1 MNILNNS
8 FSGRWVLNARRRVDK
23 LRALI
28 AQLFGNG
35 EQGAMYI
42 PKPQVLGQQVLW
54 QDVEGTVPVMSDGDP
69 VGLMLDLSGNDNH
82 ATQETSAAR
91 PIYRTDGTLHWLQ
104 GNGVN
109 QHIITAP
116 VPSIATDALGMSIVM
131 AARRTGTEALR
142 VAQYGIDNQARVWNT
157 RINTTTPNNY
167 SWGVQLNTT
176 FSNNQPARPFVP
188 HNTRHT
194 MSGRWQGA
202 GSRNEARVNLGE
214 WVFGQD
220 ALPSSGEIISQPIEI
235 FSDDTGTRTVGGDFF
250 GMAVRQ
256 GYLIDDLHNQAE
268 EYFASLAGVTL

>member
-35 EQGAMYI
+35 EQGAMYL

-116 VPSIATDALGMSIVM
+116 VPSIATDAFGWAFVWGAS
-131 AARRTGTEALR
+131 ARGPEACQ
-142 VAQYGIDNQARVWNT
+142 VDEYG
-157 RINTTTPNNY
+157 
-167 SWGVQLNTT
+167 
-176 FSNNQPARPFVP
+176 
-188 HNTRHT
+188 
-194 MSGRWQGA
+194 
-202 GSRNEARVNLGE
+202 
-214 WVFGQD
+214 
-220 ALPSSGEIISQPIEI
+220 
-235 FSDDTGTRTVGGDFF
+235 
-250 GMAVRQ
+250 
-256 GYLIDDLHNQAE
+256 
-268 EYFASLAGVTL
+268 